1 MRKPSSNANLSL
13 VQLEKQLVS
22 ECSDC
27 DVDFQVTQKFNRKL
41 SENEEKKLL
50 DSMMKSLLGKYTTYV
65 YTGSK
70 GIMPYYIKL
79 FLN

>member
-1 MRKPSSNANLSL
+1 MRKPSSNENLSL
-13 VQLEKQLVS
+13 VQPKRQGS

-27 DVDFQVTQKFNRKL
+27 DVNFQVTQKFNRKL

-50 DSMMKSLLGKYTTYV
+50 DSVTKSLLGKYTTYV

-70 GIMPYYIKL
+70 GIMPYYIKQ
-79 FLN
+79 F